1 MRRRRHKYLPIIA
14 GLGVILFLFMVVTL
28 IKNLRVFVVYSSGV
42 GPFLFVGLIVVVMV
56 ALFVKG
62 LKF

>member
-1 MRRRRHKYLPIIA
+1 
-14 GLGVILFLFMVVTL
+14 MVVTL